1 MYPLKLHPSLTV
13 EKWALFPL
21 DRQILMIGNELRR
34 FTNGLSAGQSDSILR
49 ETLERAFELIDL
61 TVELA
66 RPAVRHEL
74 LRFREH
80 LGELYVDAN
89 VRTGVRFSP
98 EVFYRVLLQF
108 TRNSARLLG
117 DPTPTPFGP

>member
-1 MYPLKLHPSLTV
+1 MYPLKWHPNLTV
-13 EKWALFPL
+13 ERWSTFVF
-21 DRQILMIGNELRR
+21 DRQILMIANELRR
-34 FTNGLSAGQSDSILR
+34 FANGRLAGQSEAILR

-80 LGELYVDAN
+80 LGELYMNSGSD
-89 VRTGVRFSP
+89 FSP
-98 EVFYRVLLQF
+98 ESFYRVLLQF
-108 TRNSARLLG
+108 TRNSAQLLD
-117 DPTPTPFGP
+117 DPKPSLS